1 MLRCH
6 DKVSIS
12 QINSVRIR
20 IPLVDNLDPWVRR
33 FKVKVK
39 SQARVRLNKHERLE

>member
-6 DKVSIS
+6 DKVSFS

-20 IPLVDNLDPWVRR
+20 IPLVDNLDPWVLR

-39 SQARVRLNKHERLE
+39 SQA